1 MRDLVETVI
10 AQVMKQDKAYE
21 SKPKKTEVFKS
32 SFMQAMHK
40 GKPIA
45 IERHPHIKNKPLWD
59 VSVKFEAIFF
69 QQMMSAMRKTVPKSD
84 FLPHGFAEGVQQS
97 MFDQAIAS
105 AGSKSGS
112 LGIAKNIYRQL
123 ERAQPDAQG
132 KAIQDMQTST
142 DKEQV
147 GAYSELQGAS
157 HVRY

>member
-1 MRDLVETVI
+1 
-10 AQVMKQDKAYE
+10 
-21 SKPKKTEVFKS
+21 
-32 SFMQAMHK
+32 
-40 GKPIA
+40 
-45 IERHPHIKNKPLWD
+45 
-59 VSVKFEAIFF
+59 
-69 QQMMSAMRKTVPKSD
+69 
-84 FLPHGFAEGVQQS
+84 

-112 LGIAKNIYRQL
+112 LGIAMNIYRQL

-132 KAIQDMQTST
+132 KAIQDMQAST